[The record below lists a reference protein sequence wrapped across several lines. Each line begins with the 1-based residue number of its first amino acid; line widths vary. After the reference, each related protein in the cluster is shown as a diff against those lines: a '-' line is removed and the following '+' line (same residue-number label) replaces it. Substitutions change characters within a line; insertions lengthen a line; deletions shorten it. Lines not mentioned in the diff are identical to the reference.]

1 MTGLMFAAIAFAG
14 THLVLATNPIRPML
28 LQQLGA
34 GPYRG
39 VYSLVAF
46 GTLGWLIWAYT
57 DVHHAD
63 FLWLPNTVTGS
74 IARGVML
81 IAFVLL
87 VAGALARNPTSMIS
101 ENAVAEPVPGIV
113 KITRHPVQWA
123 ILLWASSHML
133 ANGDV
138 ASLLFF
144 GSFAVTSGL
153 GTVSMDA
160 RYRARGEPA
169 WDAFYAETGNVPFA
183 AIVSGRA
190 RLAASELNWVTI
202 GAGAVVYV
210 GIYVAHPWV
219 AGVALF

>member
-1 MTGLMFAAIAFAG
+1 MFAAIAFAG
-14 THLVLATNPIRPML
+14 THLVLATNPIRPAL
-28 LQQLGA
+28 LRRLGA

-39 VYSLVAF
+39 LYSLVAF
-46 GTLGWLIWAYT
+46 ATLGWLIWAYT

-63 FLWLPNTVTGS
+63 FLWLPNSITGG
-74 IARGVML
+74 ITRALML

-101 ENAVAEPVPGIV
+101 ENAVAEPAPGIV

-123 ILLWASSHML
+123 ILLWSASHML

-153 GTVSMDA
+153 GTLSMDA
-160 RYRARGEPA
+160 RNRARGEPA
-169 WDAFYAETGNVPFA
+169 WDAFHAETGNVPFA
-183 AIVSGRA
+183 AIVGGRTKLSL
-190 RLAASELNWVTI
+190 RELNWLTI
-202 GAGAVVYV
+202 GAGVAVYI
-210 GIYVAHPWV
+210 GIYVAHPWI